1 MPEGLR
7 GMHLNAGV
15 GPGVEGRPLQT
26 EEGISEVIHRARQ
39 RRLQRERTD
48 SRNLGSEDASRPLKL
63 VAQSTPRPGMLSR
76 HSMHHG
82 GAEE

>member
-1 MPEGLR
+1 
-7 GMHLNAGV
+7 MHLNTGV
-15 GPGVEGRPLQT
+15 GPAVEGRPLQT

-39 RRLQRERTD
+39 RRLQRERID
-48 SRNLGSEDASRPLKL
+48 STGSEDIPRTLKD

-82 GAEE
+82 SAEE